1 MYGAYQYQ
9 VLILE
14 QVREAMFSYLIQ
26 LIISSQNTYFP
37 NYELHEFRLCRG
49 AQLNWT
55 RVAYQQFEHVTY
67 VVVHLRSGTSPTSA
81 TT

>member
-1 MYGAYQYQ
+1 

-14 QVREAMFSYLIQ
+14 QVREAMFSYLMQ

-37 NYELHEFRLCRG
+37 NYMNFDCLVVRK
-49 AQLNWT
+49 NWT